1 MSTRILA
8 GVIAMIPLFYSVLEA
23 DEYEIGGP
31 LAGLKLPLF
40 KTQHGEKPGYP
51 GNLPRQ
57 YDHDPLAPELQL
69 YPGSAEHY
77 RAMRAFFSLSY
88 NGL

>member
-8 GVIAMIPLFYSVLEA
+8 GVMAMIPLFYSALEA

-40 KTQHGEKPGYP
+40 KTHHGEKPGYP
-51 GNLPRQ
+51 GNLPGQ
-57 YDHDPLAPELQL
+57 YDHDPLAPELMKIHKIF
-69 YPGSAEHY
+69 G
-77 RAMRAFFSLSY
+77 
-88 NGL
+88 